1 MKLKQFIVLLLTAFL
16 ILLFGFTLKVKAQN
30 QVNAMQKTIEQLSDQ
45 SDLVVVGKVSE
56 IHSKWNKDK
65 SRIYTDVT
73 VDVEEFVKG
82 GESGR
87 TIVVTHPG
95 GEVGGVGEWYSYA
108 PKFTKDEEVLLFA
121 KRDKENNLQVTQGQ
135 EGKFRIT
142 KDEVTGKKKVGSF
155 YSLNDLSSR
164 IKSII
169 KK

>member
-1 MKLKQFIVLLLTAFL
+1 MKLKQFIVLLVTAFL
-16 ILLFGFTLKVKAQN
+16 ILIFGFTINAKAQN
-30 QVNAMQKTIEQLSDQ
+30 QVNVMQKTIEQLSDQ
-45 SDLVVVGKVSE
+45 SDMVVVGKVSE

-73 VDVEEFVKG
+73 VAVEEFVKG
-82 GESGR
+82 SETGK
-87 TIVVTHPG
+87 TVVVTHPG

-121 KRDKENNLQVTQGQ
+121 KRDKENNLQVTKGQ

-142 KDEVTGKKKVGSF
+142 KDEVTGKRTVGSF